1 MTVNYTSLLKLA
13 QPVNGSEDGAWGTV
27 VNESLTSPV
36 EIAIAG
42 AATIDVTSGNVTLTN
57 GDGSAS
63 NQSRYAILL
72 VTGTPGVTRNV
83 IAPGTSKIYLIK
95 NSSDGSVV
103 IKGASTTGVTIP
115 AGEEVFVF
123 WNGSDYEIASIAGP
137 SVATDN
143 AVARFD
149 GTTGKI
155 LQNSAVTIADTTGDI
170 TGGKYNGLTIS
181 TTTGTLTVANGKTL
195 TASNTITLAGTDGTT
210 MTFPGT
216 SASVARIDAA
226 QTFTGVQTFSS
237 SPIISALTADKLVFT
252 DASKALVSSGSV
264 GTDQGGTGQ
273 TTYTAGD
280 MVYYATGTAMT
291 KLGIG
296 TTNYVLTSSGSA
308 PQWSAPASV
317 VIGTATNIQ
326 GGAAGSVPYQSGAST
341 TTFLGIG
348 SAAQVLQVNAGG
360 TAPEWVSSTGTGSVV
375 RAESPT
381 LVTPALGTPSAIN
394 LANATNLPLGSI
406 TGLGTGVAT
415 ALAINVGS
423 GGAFVPTTGSGAS
436 GTWSIS
442 VTGSAASATTST
454 NLAGGAANRIA
465 YQTGSDTTAF
475 IVAPTTSNTFLKWN
489 GTSLG
494 WDTVSGG
501 GGGTTTNPVT
511 FNNTG
516 GGASSGTT
524 FDGSSAVTISYNTIG
539 APSTTGGGATGNWNI
554 NITGSAASATT
565 ATSATSATSATT
577 ATNIAGGTATQIP
590 YQSGVGATTFVT
602 APTTSGSFL
611 KWNGTTYVWDVPA
624 GGGDVSGPASSTADG
639 LVAFDGTSGKFIK
652 AAGTVTVAQGGT
664 GLTAFG
670 SALQVL
676 RVNSAATALEYAT
689 VVTNPAG
696 SNTEIQFNNSNAF
709 GASANLT
716 WDGSNVQIGAAGS
729 LRFADTDSSNY
740 VAFKSAATVSSNV
753 TWTLPSSDGS
763 NGQALVTNGTGTLS
777 WATPGGSVTISNDT
791 STSSNV
797 YPAFLAATT
806 GTASTIYTGNAN
818 LLYKPSTGELQAQ
831 EMVAINSLFVGAATV
846 ATSYTIPNNYNAMS
860 PGPTA
865 VGSGVTVTV
874 PSGST
879 WTIV

>member
-216 SASVARIDAA
+216 SASVARTDAA

-348 SAAQVLQVNAGG
+348 SAAQVLQVNSSG

-375 RAESPT
+375 RATSPT
-381 LVTPALGTPSAIN
+381 LVTPALGTPSTIN

-454 NLAGGAANRIA
+454 NLAGGAANQIA

-475 IVAPTTSNTFLKWN
+475 IAAPTTSNTFLKWN
-489 GTSLG
+489 GSALG

-524 FDGSSAVTISYNTIG
+524 FDGSSAVTVSYNTIG

-565 ATSATSATSATT
+565 ATTATSATSATT
-577 ATNIAGGTATQIP
+577 ATNIAGGTASQIP

-611 KWNGTTYVWDVPA
+611 KWNGTTYVWDVPL
-624 GGGDVSGPASSTADG
+624 GGGDVVGPASSTADG
-639 LVAFDGTSGKFIK
+639 LVAFDGTSGKIIK

-664 GLTAFG
+664 GLTTFG

-676 RVNSAATALEYAT
+676 RVNAGATALEYAT
-689 VVTNPAG
+689 VVAG
-696 SNTEIQFNNSNAF
+696 SNTEIQFNNSGAF

-716 WDGSNVQIGAAGS
+716 WNGSILSTTGFAASSDSIFSSTGALTISKGTTAQRPTAASGM
-729 LRFADTDSSNY
+729 LRFNTDTTEFEGY
-740 VAFKSAATVSSNV
+740 
-753 TWTLPSSDGS
+753 
-763 NGQALVTNGTGTLS
+763 NGTT
-777 WATPGGSVTISNDT
+777 WASVGGATISNDT

-831 EMVAINSLFVGAATV
+831 EMIAINSLFVGAATV

-865 VGSGVTVTV
+865 VGSGITVTV